1 MEKEKPIDK
10 SYLEYMAQLDKL
22 RKEFKAVNNVEK
34 ESKEQI
40 ERPR

>member
-10 SYLEYMAQLDKL
+10 SYLEYMAQLDRL
-22 RKEFKAVNNVEK
+22 RKELKAVKHDETK
-34 ESKEQI
+34 PKEQT